1 MSRKDLSRKDLHIHT
16 RQPQI
21 LCHTV
26 QLRQRGDGVLGEGPV
41 EGAGL
46 GHIGQGHHIQMLI
59 VTLRHM
65 IEDPFELIFHGIL
78 ASKIFLLHGKIYLAF

>member
-1 MSRKDLSRKDLHIHT
+1 MEYWGKDPWKE
-16 RQPQI
+16 P
-21 LCHTV
+21 
-26 QLRQRGDGVLGEGPV
+26 
-41 EGAGL
+41 GL

-59 VTLRHM
+59 VTLWHM